1 MRFATSNKEPL
12 IGWDALAFEMQETI
26 LGPDGEIRYQSPWK
40 EYVPNQLTNDGQANM
55 LNVWARGTAADNP
68 KFLMLLN
75 QGTLGP
81 SKAST
86 LGNITEAITINTN
99 GYARQTVSN
108 TDWTAPALAS
118 GDQQIATNQK
128 TFGPFTGNVPVTH
141 VALASVAS
149 TFTGTMYL
157 YVPTAFFTANGSART
172 FVNGESYL
180 VTLQDKQQ

>member
-1 MRFATSNKEPL
+1 MRFAVAKKEPL
-12 IGWDALAFEMQETI
+12 IGWDALAFEMREQIYRDNELI
-26 LGPDGEIRYQSPWK
+26 FDSGPREFI
-40 EYVPNQLTNDGQANM
+40 PNQLTNDGQANM

-68 KFLMLLN
+68 KWLMLLN

-86 LGNITEAITINTN
+86 FGNITEAITINTN
-99 GYARQTVSN
+99 GYARQCVSN

-118 GDQQIATNQK
+118 GDQQMSSGQK
-128 TFGPFTGNVPVTH
+128 TFGQFTGNVPVTH
-141 VALASVAS
+141 VALASAAS
-149 TFTGTMYL
+149 QFSGTLYL
-157 YVPTAFFTANGSART
+157 YVPTAYFTANAAART